1 MRKKI
6 VAGNWKMNLTMDE
19 GKALLEALES
29 ANEVSHKVN
38 TGVEVCSFPGFLAL
52 AALAPKAIRV

>member
-19 GKALLEALES
+19 SSSLV
-29 ANEVSHKVN
+29 NEVLNLIEDDSQ
-38 TGVEVCSFPGFLAL
+38 VEVVFAVPLS
-52 AALAPKAIRV
+52 